1 MSVAVVTDS
10 TACLDAEQ
18 AAALG
23 IHVVPLHV
31 VVGRRSY
38 AEGVDISTAEVADL
52 LRKGRERVSTS
63 RPAPGELVER
73 YREVRAR
80 TGCDAIVSLHLSGRI
95 SGTVEAAQLAAG
107 AVRDEVRVEV
117 VDTRV
122 LGMALG
128 YAACSAA
135 RAAASGAGPEE
146 VVAVAR
152 ERAAA
157 TSTLFYLDSLEH
169 LRRGGRVG
177 TAAAL
182 LGSALAIKPLLTLRD
197 GQVEMLEKVRT
208 RNRALARLEERCV
221 ELAREA
227 GGREVDLAVH
237 HLGWPDRAEALRDR
251 LAQALSR
258 ADVELVELGAV
269 VAVHTGPGTLAVVV
283 APRPSADNAS
293 T

>member
-1 MSVAVVTDS
+1 MSVAVLTDS
-10 TACLDAEQ
+10 TACLDPERAAE
-18 AAALG
+18 LG
-23 IHVVPLHV
+23 VHVVPLHV

-38 AEGVDISTAEVADL
+38 AEGVDITSAEVADL
-52 LRKGRERVSTS
+52 LRRGKEKVSTS

-73 YREVRAR
+73 YRRIRED
-80 TGCDAIVSLHLSGRI
+80 TGCEVIVSLHLSGQV
-95 SGTVEAAQLAAG
+95 SGTVEAARLAAA

-135 RAAASGAGPEE
+135 GVAATGASPEE
-146 VVAVAR
+146 VVAAAR
-152 ERAAA
+152 ERASA

-197 GQVEMLEKVRT
+197 GQVEMLERVRT
-208 RNRALARLEERCV
+208 RTRALARLEERCT
-221 ELAREA
+221 ELVGES
-227 GGREVDLAVH
+227 GGGEVDVAVH
-237 HLGWPDRAEALRDR
+237 HLGWPERAEALRDR
-251 LAQALSR
+251 LVKALPE
-258 ADVELVELGAV
+258 ANVDLVELGAV

-283 APRPSADNAS
+283 APRPTANGA
-293 T
+293 